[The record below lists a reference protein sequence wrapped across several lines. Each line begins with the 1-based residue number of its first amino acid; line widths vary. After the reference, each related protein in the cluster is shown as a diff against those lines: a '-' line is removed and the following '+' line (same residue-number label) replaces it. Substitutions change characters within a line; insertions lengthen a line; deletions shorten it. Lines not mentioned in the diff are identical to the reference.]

1 MDQVNAATTAKAK
14 VATAWLGGCSGCHM
28 SFVDLDETLMDI
40 APKIELVYSPIV
52 DTKEFPE
59 GVDVTL
65 IEGAI
70 CNAHNLHL
78 AQQIRQRSKVVISF
92 GDCAVNGNVPAMRNT
107 LPKSVSAVLDRA
119 YMENA
124 TLQPQIPQAG
134 EVLPQLCEKVLPVH
148 EVIKVDIFLP
158 GCPPAAPLI
167 AYVLTELLEGRTP
180 DLSDKL
186 KYG

>member
-1 MDQVNAATTAKAK
+1 MDQVTTATTPKVK

-28 SFVDLDETLMDI
+28 SFVDLDETLIDI
-40 APKIELVYSPIV
+40 APKIDLVYSPIV
-52 DTKEFPE
+52 DTKEFPK

-70 CNAHNLHL
+70 CNSHNLHL
-78 AQQIRQRSKVVISF
+78 AKQIRERSKFVIAF
-92 GDCAVNGNVPAMRNT
+92 GDCAVNGNVPAMRNP
-107 LPKSVSAVLDRA
+107 LPKSVEVVLDRA

-124 TLQPQIPQAG
+124 TLQQQIPDG
-134 EVLPQLCEKVLPVH
+134 GGVLPQLLTKVLPVH
-148 EVIKVDIFLP
+148 EVIKVDFFLP
-158 GCPPAAPLI
+158 GCPPAAGLI
-167 AYVLTELLEGRTP
+167 AFVLTELLEGRTP